1 MSDEP
6 LQTQLSQCL
15 RRYMGRFD
23 HLLTVIIETCDR
35 KAAQDGR
42 KPADISRIV
51 HEVRAILAID
61 AEYKTLMRNRKKFI
75 ERKKKIRKLQSQLDD
90 LTKKLIGVGT
100 ALSAKQQALYNYLAE
115 SARLQK
121 SFAESPRVSLREVI
135 ANAQLIAPA
144 VALPDFGVRRVFPCF
159 PWMPS
164 VDVMKL
170 GLEESG
176 KLDENVPM
184 VAANTICM
192 DEVETKRSAAV
203 DNDYSDSSSEGEPSA

>member
-1 MSDEP
+1 MSEEP

-23 HLLTVIIETCDR
+23 NLLTVIIETCDR

-42 KPADISRIV
+42 KPADISSIV
-51 HEVRAILAID
+51 HEVRGILAID
-61 AEYKTLMRNRKKFI
+61 AEYKSLMRNRKKFI

-90 LTKKLIGVGT
+90 LTKKLIGIGT

-115 SARLQK
+115 SSRLQK
-121 SFAESPRVSLREVI
+121 SFAESPRVSLREI
-135 ANAQLIAPA
+135 MANAQLIAPA
-144 VALPDFGVRRVFPCF
+144 VALPDFGARRVF

-203 DNDYSDSSSEGEPSA
+203 DDEYSDSSSEGEPSE